1 MVKRKASIKSVSKQS
16 CNNLINKDLQ
26 LLDMLIHKFIENL
39 KQNGLEPRAQDAL
52 KAIHLKQKLAKT
64 SEKEQIFWELIDQI
78 SKDEQ
83 RRAKSQASG
92 TGSVEKRKEK

>member
-1 MVKRKASIKSVSKQS
+1 MTKRKAIVKSVSKGS
-16 CNNLINKDLQ
+16 ANNLLNKDLQ

-39 KQNGLEPRAQDAL
+39 RQNGLEPRAQDAL
-52 KAIHLKQKLAKT
+52 KAIQLKQKLSKT

-83 RRAKSQASG
+83 RRAKSLPSG
-92 TGSVEKRKEK
+92 ANPVEKRKEK